1 MDAYLRSPV
10 EFTTQFSSALAAWI
24 DDEFAVI
31 DRANAY
37 GPGYTNE
44 VLGRHEGLDVAVR
57 VVYPP
62 EVATSAG
69 FDCQQGA
76 ASTCGRL
83 LATVLED
90 PALLVAASE
99 YLTSAGFVVVM
110 ATGVSTIEA
119 GVRVETATFA
129 PPPPAPPAAASN
141 QLSVT
146 AICLLVA
153 GLAGMTLAVGLDV
166 AEASWG
172 FQVEFVAQMAAAADV
187 LTSDVEVTGITSG
200 SVVVTS
206 STYLVTE
213 AAAIDFSSLLQSNP
227 ASIFDRFSEDSY
239 GAVSTKRRSGRC
251 NAGSHATAGDKDER
265 RSGRCNAGSHATA
278 GDKDAKDEKI
288 HVSPEG
294 EEPQERAIT
303 VHDKAKMKDAS
314 QAAISSLPP
323 SSIFATAA
331 SKSLVLHDERSPRSP
346 TSLLPDDSVPPQAQ
360 LQNFLGDEL
369 CDSLKL
375 SSP

>member
-153 GLAGMTLAVGLDV
+153 GLAGMTLAVGYV
-166 AEASWG
+166 IW
-172 FQVEFVAQMAAAADV
+172 
-187 LTSDVEVTGITSG
+187 
-200 SVVVTS
+200 
-206 STYLVTE
+206 
-213 AAAIDFSSLLQSNP
+213 SL
-227 ASIFDRFSEDSY
+227 R
-239 GAVSTKRRSGRC
+239 
-251 NAGSHATAGDKDER
+251 
-265 RSGRCNAGSHATA
+265 GSHATA